1 MPIYEYKCEKCGKFE
16 FLHGAGEEALVQCP
30 KCGSPVKKLISTRMG
45 IVFHGSGFYVT
56 DNRPAA
62 AKSADKP
69 SNKSDSSAS

>member
-16 FLHGAGEEALVQCP
+16 FLHRAGEEVLIRCP

-62 AKSADKP
+62 DGASDKP
-69 SNKSDSSAS
+69 SSKPDSSAS